1 MVIKT
6 EEYTLPSL
14 PYAYNALEPYIDEQ
28 TLRIH
33 HDRHH
38 QGYVNG
44 LNQALK
50 ALEDARTRGDYANIQ
65 ALEKG
70 LAFHGSGHIL
80 HSFFWENMC
89 PPSESKEPMSG
100 PFLEQV
106 KRDFGSLDNLK
117 AQLGAATKVVEAS
130 GWGVLAWEPVGKRLV
145 VLQAENHQKLAIWG
159 VTPLLVIDVWEHAY
173 YLKYQ
178 NRRAEFVDNFWKI
191 TNWKKVEERFGRLGS
206 P

>member
-1 MVIKT
+1 M
-6 EEYTLPSL
+6 EEYTLPPL

-28 TLRIH
+28 TLKIH

-50 ALEDARTRGDYANIQ
+50 ALEDARAKGDYANIQ
-65 ALEKG
+65 TLEKA
-70 LAFHGSGHIL
+70 LAFHGSGHML
-80 HSFFWENMC
+80 HSLFWESMC
-89 PPSESKEPMSG
+89 PASENREPKSG
-100 PFLEQV
+100 TFVEQV
-106 KRDFGSLDNLK
+106 KKDFGSLENLK
-117 AQLGAATKVVEAS
+117 AQLGAATKAVEAS

-145 VLQAENHQKLAIWG
+145 ILQAENHQKLTIWG
-159 VTPLLVIDVWEHAY
+159 VIPLLVIDVWEHAY

-191 TNWKKVEERFGRLGS
+191 ANWKKVEERFNEAT
-206 P
+206 